1 MQSSSPTVG
10 VEVCPIEKWGIVM
23 SSESGRGVYSDITAC
38 IGNTPLVKL
47 RRLTEG
53 CEATVLGKI
62 ENMNPL
68 WSVKDRIAR
77 AMIDAA
83 ERDGKINA
91 DTVIIEPTSGNTGI
105 GLAYVCAARGYRL
118 MVTMPESMSLERR
131 RMLKA
136 LGAELVLTPA
146 AEGMPGAVRKA
157 EQMAAEN
164 SNYFIPQ
171 QFKNPANPAIHR
183 ETTAEEIWRDT
194 GGEVDIFVA
203 GVGTGGTITGVGEE
217 LKSRKPEVQI
227 VAVEPA
233 NSPVITQKRAGQELK
248 PGKHTIQGIGAGFI
262 PDVLNVDVIDD
273 VVQVQDEDAMETAR
287 QLAKREGLM
296 CGISCGAATWAALEV
311 ARRTEN
317 RGKLIVVILPDL
329 GERYLSTKLFPE

>member
-1 MQSSSPTVG
+1 MATASTH
-10 VEVCPIEKWGIVM
+10 GICD
-23 SSESGRGVYSDITAC
+23 DITQA
-38 IGNTPLVKL
+38 IGNTPLVLL
-47 RRLTEG
+47 RRVTDG
-53 CEATVLGKI
+53 CVAKVAGKI

-77 AMIDAA
+77 SMIDAA
-83 ERDGKINA
+83 ERDGHLKD
-91 DTVIIEPTSGNTGI
+91 DTVVIEPTSGNTGI
-105 GLAYVCAARGYRL
+105 GLAYVCAARGYKL

-157 EQMAAEN
+157 EELVAEN
-164 SNYFIPQ
+164 SNYFMPQ
-171 QFKNPANPAIHR
+171 QFKNPANPEVHR
-183 ETTAEEIWRDT
+183 KTTAEEIWRDT
-194 GGEVDIFVA
+194 DGQIDIVVS
-203 GVGTGGTITGVGEE
+203 GVGTGGTITGVGEV
-217 LKSRKPEVQI
+217 LKQRKPEVKMI
-227 VAVEPA
+227 AVEPA
-233 NSPVITQKRAGQELK
+233 NSPVITQTKSGQPLQ

-287 QLAKREGLM
+287 QLAKKEGLM
-296 CGISCGAATWAALEV
+296 CGISCGAAAWAAIEV
-311 ARRTEN
+311 AKRQEN
-317 RGKLIVVILPDL
+317 AGKLIVVILPDL